1 MTYAE
6 LKEAIR
12 SYIDDLSGDAPTER
26 DISILE
32 ALEDYIEPEGISEEE
47 VTRRVNEAVE
57 ANTAEWTKKFKD
69 RFYGRDEVA
78 EESAEESTEETVVD
92 TEVVTNEPE
101 EEELKSV
108 LDYEW

>member
-12 SYIDDLSGDAPTER
+12 SYIDDLSGDTPTER

-47 VTRRVNEAVE
+47 ATRRVNEAVE
-57 ANTAEWTKKFKD
+57 ANTAEWAKKFKD
-69 RFYGRDEVA
+69 RFYGRDET
-78 EESAEESTEETVVD
+78 AEESTEKTVVD
-92 TEVVTNEPE
+92 TEVVTNDPE